1 MENPPW
7 VDDDFSRAAPANY
20 ACAPLVSGAERLR
33 FGSKA
38 PRNCREEVKG
48 WLDID
53 WMDYII
59 NHPWRW
65 LLMSIDNADLWWSY
79 IH

>member
-1 MENPPW
+1 MTMENPPW
-7 VDDDFSRAAPANY
+7 VDDDFPRAAPANY

-48 WLDID
+48 
-53 WMDYII
+53 
-59 NHPWRW
+59 
-65 LLMSIDNADLWWSY
+65 
-79 IH
+79 